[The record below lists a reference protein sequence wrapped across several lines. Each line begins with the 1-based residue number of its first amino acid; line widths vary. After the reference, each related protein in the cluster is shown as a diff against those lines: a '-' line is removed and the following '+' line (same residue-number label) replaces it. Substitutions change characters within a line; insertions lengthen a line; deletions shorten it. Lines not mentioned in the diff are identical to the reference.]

1 MANDFPNLLAGD
13 GTVGAR
19 VVVIG
24 GGKPG
29 ISIADLCLRR
39 GRDVTVLEPTNV
51 FCGELGLPE
60 RSGAQP
66 PPRPQFQP
74 LSVALSPDAS

>member
-1 MANDFPNLLAGD
+1 MTPRVANDFPNLLSPDA
-13 GTVGAR
+13 
-19 VVVIG
+19 
-24 GGKPG
+24 
-29 ISIADLCLRR
+29 
-39 GRDVTVLEPTNV
+39 GRDFPVLEPTNV
-51 FCGELGLPE
+51 FCGELGLLE